1 MERFLISVQDPS
13 EEKEPE
19 FLMALFAQLHLAAQ
33 VGGRGE
39 WALYWW
45 ECKRT
50 GDLKML
56 NC

>member
-33 VGGRGE
+33 VRGRRE
-39 WALYWW
+39 RALYLW
-45 ECKRT
+45 ECKRI
-50 GDLKML
+50 GDLR
-56 NC
+56 C